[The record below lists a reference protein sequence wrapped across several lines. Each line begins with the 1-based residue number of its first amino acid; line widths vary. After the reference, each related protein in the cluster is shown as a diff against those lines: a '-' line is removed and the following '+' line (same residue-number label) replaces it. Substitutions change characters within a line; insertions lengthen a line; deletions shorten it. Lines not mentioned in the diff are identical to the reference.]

1 MNSKIYVKS
10 YSIDWDLP
18 FIRAE
23 GRDIYEEYSALSNDA
38 KLGVSIFLRIT
49 IESRRTSVG
58 PLPIVRLWMID
69 IRLTYAWLVWAKGVD
84 PNLYQPLE
92 ILRWTDEQNDVESSP
107 FVSVGAI
114 RLPTKFQRWQNKL
127 FYVPDLK
134 SVFISIYS
142 KVTILISTIA
152 IYRATLIL
160 TRMSVH
166 EYPKK
171 LGAVPKMTFSILP
184 TPRRTPPSTLISS
197 LPSSWIANTILS
209 WSWYACLINIQ
220 VKKWSR
226 KFIRVDNKM

>member
-1 MNSKIYVKS
+1 
-10 YSIDWDLP
+10 
-18 FIRAE
+18 
-23 GRDIYEEYSALSNDA
+23 
-38 KLGVSIFLRIT
+38 
-49 IESRRTSVG
+49 
-58 PLPIVRLWMID
+58 MID

-114 RLPTKFQRWQNKL
+114 RLPTKCQRWQNKL

-166 EYPKK
+166 EYISQKIRRGSKNDIFYFTYPPPHPTFHPHIFP
-171 LGAVPKMTFSILP
+171 AVFLN
-184 TPRRTPPSTLISS
+184 R
-197 LPSSWIANTILS
+197 
-209 WSWYACLINIQ
+209 
-220 VKKWSR
+220 
-226 KFIRVDNKM
+226 